1 VQVSRMR
8 QARRPREQDD
18 SGAAPDNARQ
28 HQPRRFGPSLVAA
41 AVSLVLLFAPRP
53 RVGAQGTGQAAQ
65 DTAPAATTPHA
76 DTAPGAHAGPVGP
89 AQHVSTGEPWRIVD
103 MPQSTLVY
111 GSDGS
116 LIGEVGREVRTSVPL
131 SSLPNYVPKAFI
143 AIEDH
148 RFYEHNG
155 VDVISVIGALKDRFI
170 GRRMRGASTITQQ
183 LVGNMHPDVIN
194 RRDMSLER
202 KLREQDAAREMERH
216 YTKAQILEAYLN
228 FIPFGHGWFGVD
240 AAARHYFGT
249 PAGRLTLAQAATLAA
264 LPRSAPYYDP
274 IRHPDRAR
282 LRRDLVLH
290 EMARRG
296 LISVAEANAAR
307 REPLVTVPTTITN
320 PAPYFVDAVREEALR
335 AGVPVDDGGYRLYT
349 TLDAGLERA
358 AVIALTEGTAAVE
371 ERPGYN
377 HPTLASYAHGTP
389 NYLEGMLIALD
400 PATGAVRALVGG
412 RDYQESS
419 YDRAL
424 DAVRQPGSAFKPFV
438 YAAAVADSIPADAM
452 MEDTA
457 LAIPLPDGSVYR
469 PDDADGTF
477 LGPMS
482 MRDALVRSRNSVAV
496 QLGMRV
502 GMDSIIDVARRFG
515 ITTPIAPY
523 PSSAIGASA
532 VRPIEL
538 VTAYEAFATL
548 GTVTQPR
555 MLLRVDDRTGHEV
568 WAAHSS
574 TITVALDSNVAFIVR
589 NMMRDVVD
597 RGTASIVRHILPPQ
611 VPAAGKTG
619 TTNDNTD
626 LWFIGCTPHLVAG
639 VWLGFDTPQT
649 IMPGAA
655 GGLLAAPIWAQF
667 MASATAQDI
676 AATAADSLIPDSAQ
690 WAPPSTLVAAELD
703 RQTGALA
710 DSTTPPDQRYTEY
723 FLPGTEPT
731 VFDARSV
738 FAGGAVVY

>member
-1 VQVSRMR
+1 V
-8 QARRPREQDD
+8 RRPYPRIRVRR
-18 SGAAPDNARQ
+18 AAGVIGWSF
-28 HQPRRFGPSLVAA
+28 QPTHRSAVVATIASL
-41 AVSLVLLFAPRP
+41 LLFAPHLG
-53 RVGAQGTGQAAQ
+53 VSAQGSGQPAR
-65 DTAPAATTPHA
+65 DTAPPSALPVPA
-76 DTAPGAHAGPVGP
+76 DTAPGGDAGSAAPVT
-89 AQHVSTGEPWRIVD
+89 HISTGEPWRIVD

-111 GSDGS
+111 GADGS
-116 LIGEVGREVRTSVPL
+116 LIGEIGHELRTSVPL
-131 SSLPNYVPKAFI
+131 SSLPAYVPNAFI

-228 FIPFGHGWFGVD
+228 FIPFGHGWFGID

-282 LRRDLVLH
+282 QRRDLVLR
-290 EMARRG
+290 EMARQG
-296 LISVAEANAAR
+296 LISVAAATAAR
-307 REPLVTVPTTITN
+307 REPLVTVPATITN

-349 TLDAGLERA
+349 TLDPGLERA
-358 AVIALTEGTAAVE
+358 AVVALTEGTAAVE

-377 HPTLASYAHGTP
+377 HPTLASYARGAP
-389 NYLEGMLIALD
+389 DYLEGMLIALD
-400 PATGAVRALVGG
+400 PASGAVRALVGG
-412 RDYQESS
+412 RDYQESA

-424 DAVRQPGSAFKPFV
+424 DAVRQPGSAFKPIV
-438 YAAAVADSIPADAM
+438 YATAIADSIPADAM

-477 LGPMS
+477 LGAMS
-482 MRDALVRSRNSVAV
+482 MREALVRSRNSVAV
-496 QLGMRV
+496 QLGMRL
-502 GMDSIIDVARRFG
+502 GIDSIIDVARRFG

-538 VTAYEAFATL
+538 VSAYEAFATL
-548 GTVTQPR
+548 GTITQPQ
-555 MLLRVDDRTGHEV
+555 MLLRIDDRTGHEV
-568 WAAHSS
+568 WLAHPPAV
-574 TITVALDSNVAFIVR
+574 TVALDSNVAFIVR

-597 RGTASIVRHILPPQ
+597 RGTASVVRRILSPDI
-611 VPAAGKTG
+611 PAAGKTG

-639 VWLGFDTPQT
+639 VWLGFDKPQT

-667 MASATAQDI
+667 MATATAQDQ
-676 AATAADSLIPDSAQ
+676 AAAAAADSLAPDSAQ
-690 WAPPSTLVAAELD
+690 WVPPSTVVAAELD

-738 FAGGAVVY
+738 FAGGAVIY